1 MSSNN
6 WTSGTTATAIDALA
20 DSSRTIVLTRQ
31 NVALFPY
38 QVSGHD
44 VMFRVSMPLPRSSSS
59 RKSSRPSSPVPGA
72 SEALVKLASQRELKF
87 YARVARTCPELLRH
101 IPSFEGFVVSEE
113 LDEYSIRTVMSSH
126 AARLTDEARANMSPW
141 SLSVLNGEVKKRKVG
156 AEYIAL
162 TDLTLPFAKP
172 CALDCK
178 LGTAHH
184 SQDRQ
189 VTKPV
194 KYETAKTL
202 GYCIGGVLMYDG
214 SADGPLV
221 HYDKY
226 VGRKLNDTTI
236 VRVLQDFL
244 FCCTSSPYLRSQLV
258 QAFLAE
264 LEPILA
270 LFKEQEVWRFHS
282 TSLLLMYDATFA
294 GPVPR
299 VTVKLVDFAHAYLN
313 TGREPGRELQVDEG
327 CILGITNL
335 MAALRSIGAAARGHR
350 RTPSSDV
357 AAQASSS
364 SGSSGKVRR
373 TGRTVC

>member
-1 MSSNN
+1 MSSGRSSTSN
-6 WTSGTTATAIDALA
+6 WSSMSTASVIDALA
-20 DSSRTIVLTRQ
+20 ESTRTISLTRQ
-31 NVALFPY
+31 NVSLFPF

-44 VMFRVSMPLPRSSSS
+44 VMFRVSIPPSKPP
-59 RKSSRPSSPVPGA
+59 RKSSRPSSPVPSA

-87 YARVARTCPELLRH
+87 YGRVARTCPELLRH
-101 IPSFEGFVVSEE
+101 IPTFEGFVVSDE
-113 LDEYSIRTVMSSH
+113 LDEYAIRSVMSSQ
-126 AARLTDEARANMSPW
+126 AARLSDEARAAVSPW

-162 TDLTLPFAKP
+162 TDLTLPFSKP

-226 VGRKLNDTTI
+226 FGRQLTDTTI

-244 FCCTSSPYLRSQLV
+244 FCCTSSSYLRSQLV
-258 QAFLAE
+258 QAFLTE
-264 LEPILA
+264 LEPILQ
-270 LFKEQEVWRFHS
+270 LFKEQEMWRFHS
-282 TSLLLMYDATFA
+282 TSLLLMYDATLA

-313 TGREPGRELQVDEG
+313 TGREPGRELQVDAG

-335 MAALRSIGAAARGHR
+335 MAAMRTIGAAARGGHR
-350 RTPSSDV
+350 RSPSTDLT
-357 AAQASSS
+357 SST
-364 SGSSGKVRR
+364 SSGKVRR
-373 TGRTVC
+373 AGRTG